1 MSKEIDYLELVD
13 LLQLG
18 KEIIQDF
25 RVSDL
30 GLLESA
36 LARPKTTVFGE
47 DAYPTFPEKVA
58 TLLHSISSNHA
69 LIDGNKRLAW
79 SSARLFCLM
88 NGCDIKMSE
97 DEAYQMVM
105 GVASGEID
113 LPDLI
118 KVMKKVVR

>member
-18 KEIIQDF
+18 KEIIEDF